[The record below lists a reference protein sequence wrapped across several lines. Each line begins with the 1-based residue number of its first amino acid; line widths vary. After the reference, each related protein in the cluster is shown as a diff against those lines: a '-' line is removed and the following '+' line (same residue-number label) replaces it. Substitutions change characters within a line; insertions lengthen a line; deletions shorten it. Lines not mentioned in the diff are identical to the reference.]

1 MSLLPCDTVGRVDK
15 VDEVSPPP
23 PTFKALVKILREM
36 VQDQPDVLENL
47 YKSGRVQ
54 AVLDAKSDN
63 AIK

>member
-47 YKSGRVQ
+47 YKSGRV
-54 AVLDAKSDN
+54 
-63 AIK
+63 